1 MIITNKMKEYKMN
14 KMNYKKMKMRIWNLA
29 MVEMIRMN
37 RSKP

>member
-1 MIITNKMKEYKMN
+1 MIIMNKMKEYKMN
-14 KMNYKKMKMRIWNLA
+14 KMNFKKMKMRIWNLV